1 MTSRVFIATITVVMF
16 GAGYGARVWTE
27 RSRCQVPPAPA
38 LLGEL
43 SGPAKT
49 SQPTAMKPLPTPESP
64 ANAAKLAAEIERLR
78 PQIEAF
84 QKQMEEIDAAM
95 DTKILAL
102 LKPEQMPL
110 WDKMLKRRVE
120 YREKEEAGI
129 VGNTLL
135 TSEQIASLQQRPLY
149 KLLAVVVVP
158 QRLVWL
164 TGDLKLDETQQAA
177 ASEILRERREKF
189 LRLVDASPP
198 PSLTLSRLAPM
209 AQRLGE
215 PRRETKK

>member
-43 SGPAKT
+43 TTPPKNAAA
-49 SQPTAMKPLPTPESP
+49 PTKALPTPERP
-64 ANAAKLAAEIERLR
+64 PNAAKLAAEIERLR

-84 QKQMEEIDAAM
+84 QTRMEEIDAEM
-95 DTKILAL
+95 DKKVLAL
-102 LKPEQMPL
+102 LKPDQLPL

-129 VGNTLL
+129 IGNNLL

-149 KLLAVVVVP
+149 KLLAVTIVP

-164 TGDLKLDETQQAA
+164 AGDLKLDEAQQVAA
-177 ASEILRERREKF
+177 KEILRERRDKF
-189 LRLVDASPP
+189 LELVDSSPP

-209 AQRLGE
+209 AKRLGE
-215 PRRETKK
+215 PQVEAKK

>member
-43 SGPAKT
+43 TTPSKAAAV
-49 SQPTAMKPLPTPESP
+49 TAKPLPTPERP
-64 ANAAKLAAEIERLR
+64 PNAAKLAAEIEAIR

-84 QKQMEEIDAAM
+84 QKRMEEIDADM
-95 DTKILAL
+95 DKKLLAL

-110 WDKMLKRRVE
+110 WEKMLKRRVE
-120 YREKEEAGI
+120 YREKEESVI
-129 VGNTLL
+129 VGNDLL
-135 TSEQIASLQQRPLY
+135 TTEQIASMQQRPLY
-149 KLLAVVVVP
+149 KLLAVTVVP

-164 TGDLKLDETQQAA
+164 AGDLKLDEAQQVAA
-177 ASEILRERREKF
+177 KEILRERRDKF
-189 LRLVDASPP
+189 LELVDSSPP
-198 PSLTLSRLAPM
+198 PSLTLSRLVPLV
-209 AQRLGE
+209 QRLGQ
-215 PRRETKK
+215 PQAATKK